1 MVSYNI
7 YFISVLC
14 NVLQTKFSYL
24 DDKNMLQKIKENMI
38 KSRPFI
44 HCKKLNFDDGNKKK
58 ADKMAT
64 CIDEN
69 RNQHKTERKNCDH
82 QITSLSIPLGKLLG
96 LAAIYYNV

>member
-38 KSRPFI
+38 KGRLYIVRNLTLMMEIKRRLIKWLHVLMKIETST
-44 HCKKLNFDDGNKKK
+44 KQKEKT
-58 ADKMAT
+58 AT
-64 CIDEN
+64 I
-69 RNQHKTERKNCDH
+69 R
-82 QITSLSIPLGKLLG
+82 LLASQY
-96 LAAIYYNV
+96 LLVSFLV